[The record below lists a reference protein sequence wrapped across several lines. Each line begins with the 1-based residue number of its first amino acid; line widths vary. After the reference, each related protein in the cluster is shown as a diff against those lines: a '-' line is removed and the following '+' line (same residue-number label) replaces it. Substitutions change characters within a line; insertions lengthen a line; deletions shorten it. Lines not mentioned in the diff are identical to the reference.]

1 MHLNIFDR
9 ERLSHG
15 PKSLKIVV
23 VVVVATFVQVLH
35 QIHEVLVLSRVL
47 HQLHEVLVLSI
58 VLHQIHEV
66 LVLALVLHHLHE
78 VLLLSNVSNFERKS
92 FSKMSHKVS

>member
-23 VVVVATFVQVLH
+23 VVVPTFVQVLH
-35 QIHEVLVLSRVL
+35 QIHEVLVLSIVLHHLHEVLVFSIVL

-58 VLHQIHEV
+58 VLQQNHGV
-66 LVLALVLHHLHE
+66 LVLSLVE
-78 VLLLSNVSNFERKS
+78 CIKF
-92 FSKMSHKVS
+92 

>member
-1 MHLNIFDR
+1 MSKSKLVVDR

-23 VVVVATFVQVLH
+23 LVLATFVQVLH
-35 QIHEVLVLSRVL
+35 HINEI
-47 HQLHEVLVLSI
+47 LVLSI

-66 LVLALVLHHLHE
+66 LVMSLVLHQIHEVLVLSLVLHQLHE
-78 VLLLSNVSNFERKS
+78 VLVLSLV
-92 FSKMSHKVS
+92 